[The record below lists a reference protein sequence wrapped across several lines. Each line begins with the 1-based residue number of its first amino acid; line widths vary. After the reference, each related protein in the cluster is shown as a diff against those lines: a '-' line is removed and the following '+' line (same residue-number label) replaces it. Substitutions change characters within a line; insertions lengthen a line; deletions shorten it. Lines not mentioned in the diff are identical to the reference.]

1 LVIIPEN
8 IENKIA
14 GVVVLYNP
22 DKECIKNINSYL
34 DQVNFLYLVD
44 NSKIQNTE
52 LCNKLILSSKVKYI
66 ANEMNLGIAHAL
78 NQAVVLAK
86 QDNFSFLL
94 MMDQDSSADSELI
107 RYYADYL
114 SSNDISKLGILSPVV
129 VYLPEI
135 INTDSTSIKEIE
147 VAITSGCLLNL
158 NASQKSGPFD
168 EKLFIDYVD
177 FEYCLRLRK
186 MGFSIIQIGKAKIYH
201 QLGNLEKRDFLF
213 KTIYVTH
220 HLPTRYYY
228 RTRNRLYVDKKY
240 ISSFPLFVL
249 KDFFVFL
256 NELLK
261 IIFFEEKKSLKI
273 KLILYGFYDF
283 LLSKYGKFEN
293 IHSSFLV

>member
-1 LVIIPEN
+1 MEN
-8 IENKIA
+8 RIA

-22 DKECIKNINSYL
+22 DIECIKNINSYL
-34 DQVNFLYLVD
+34 DQVNYLYVID
-44 NSKIQNTE
+44 NSETKNTA
-52 LCNKLILSSKVKYI
+52 LYNKLILSPKLKYI
-66 ANEMNLGIAHAL
+66 VNKENVGVARAL
-78 NQAVVLAK
+78 NQAAELAK
-86 QDNFSFLL
+86 QNNYSFLL
-94 MMDQDSSADSELI
+94 TMDQDSSADSELI
-107 RYYADYL
+107 KYYADYL

-129 VYLPEI
+129 VYQPEI

-186 MGFSIIQIGKAKIYH
+186 KRFKILQLGKTKIYH
-201 QLGNLEKRDFLF
+201 QLGKLEKRDFFF

-220 HLPTRYYY
+220 HLPARYYY
-228 RTRNRLYVDKKY
+228 RTRNRFYVAKKY
-240 ISSFPLFVL
+240 FSSFPLFVL

-283 LLSKYGKFEN
+283 LLSKYGRFEN